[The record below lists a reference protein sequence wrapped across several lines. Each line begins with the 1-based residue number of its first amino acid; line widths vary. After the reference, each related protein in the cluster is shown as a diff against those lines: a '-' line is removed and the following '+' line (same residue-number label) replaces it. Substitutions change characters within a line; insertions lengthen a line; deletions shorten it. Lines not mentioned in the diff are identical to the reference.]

1 MSTPPVDSSAA
12 QPSSPT
18 GRAPEDSPARRSTPS
33 GRALRR
39 IAVRV
44 LLVAFLVVVGVF
56 FALPLAWLV
65 VTPFDAQPTFAVR
78 WPDWT
83 LGNFQRLLDNP
94 YALRSIGNSILQA
107 AGTMVIVIVLGTLA
121 SYALSRVQIPGRG
134 ALLYGLLLLSSIV
147 TGTAAMVPT
156 FQLMQAIGLIDTQ
169 IGVMLVMA
177 GGILPTVIF
186 ILKDF
191 MDSVPTSYEESAR
204 LYGAS
209 RLQVLTHVVV
219 PVARPGIAFVAIWA
233 IVQVW
238 GNFLVPFLLLR
249 APESQPASVLM
260 YTFYTESGQADL
272 RLISVFSLLFVAPVI
287 IVYLLVNRKFGFRF
301 FGGIKA

>member
-1 MSTPPVDSSAA
+1 M
-12 QPSSPT
+12 
-18 GRAPEDSPARRSTPS
+18 RH
-33 GRALRR
+33 ALRTMVSR
-39 IAVRV
+39 MLLIVF
-44 LLVAFLVVVGVF
+44 LVAVGVF

-65 VTPFDAQPTFAVR
+65 VAPFDASPSMSVR

-83 LGNFQRLLDNP
+83 LGNFRTLLENP
-94 YALRSIGNSILQA
+94 YALRSIGNSLLLA
-107 AGTMVIVIVLGTLA
+107 GGTMAITVTAGTLA
-121 SYALSRVQIPGRG
+121 SYALSRVRLPGRN
-134 ALLYGLLLLSSIV
+134 ALLYGMLLLSSIV

-156 FQLMQAIGLIDTQ
+156 FQLMNAVGLIDTQ
-169 IGVMLVMA
+169 LGVMLVLT
-177 GGILPTVIF
+177 GGLLPTVIF

-219 PVARPGIAFVAIWA
+219 PIARPGIAFVTIWGL
-233 IVQVW
+233 VQVW

-249 APESQPASVLM
+249 SPESQPAAVLM
-260 YTFYTESGQADL
+260 YTFYTEAGQADL
-272 RLISVFSLLFVAPVI
+272 RLISAFSLIFVVPVL
-287 IVYLLVNRKFGFRF
+287 IVYLIVNRKFGFRF

>member
-1 MSTPPVDSSAA
+1 MM
-12 QPSSPT
+12 
-18 GRAPEDSPARRSTPS
+18 
-33 GRALRR
+33 R
-39 IAVRV
+39 IARAV
-44 LLVAFLVVVGVF
+44 LARTALVVFLVAVGAF
-56 FALPLAWLV
+56 FALPMAWLV
-65 VTPFDAQPTFAVR
+65 VAPFDGAPSMSIR

-83 LGNFQRLLDNP
+83 LGNFRTLLENP
-94 YALRSIGNSILQA
+94 YALRSIGNSLLLA
-107 AGTMVIVIVLGTLA
+107 GGTMAITVVAGTLA
-121 SYALSRVQIPGRG
+121 SYALSRVRLPGRD
-134 ALLYGLLLLSSIV
+134 ALLYGMLLLSSIV

-156 FQLMQAIGLIDTQ
+156 FQLMNAVGLIDTQ
-169 IGVMLVMA
+169 LGVMLVLT
-177 GGILPTVIF
+177 GGLLPTVIF

-219 PVARPGIAFVAIWA
+219 PIARPGIAFVTIWGL
-233 IVQVW
+233 VQVW

-249 APESQPASVLM
+249 DPLTQPAAVLM
-260 YTFYTESGQADL
+260 YTFYTEAGQADL
-272 RLISVFSLLFVAPVI
+272 RLISAFSLLFVVPVL